1 MDKVCPNCGERYK
14 WYEGECP
21 NCHVALVDAPDA
33 QEHLRDL
40 ELTVVFRTM
49 EVGLLPLIESALED
63 QNIEFMRRVSG
74 SDALTAGGPAYR
86 GTAVGGTPFELLVRS
101 EDESAARELL
111 RGFEEQAKAGA
122 PAPAPPAPP
131 VVPTTTSASMGNVE
145 LVDLS
150 SKSVV
155 GRITEDELT
164 WLNTQLEKESADD
177 RDYYFDRPT
186 LDMLDGKGASPQLM
200 AVLRG
205 ALGSRDDMDLQWS
218 RR

>member
-14 WYEGECP
+14 WYEAECP
-21 NCHVALVDAPDA
+21 NCHVALADAPDE

-49 EVGLLPLIESALED
+49 EAGLLPLVESALED
-63 QNIEFMRRVSG
+63 QKIEYMRRMAG
-74 SDALTAGGPAYR
+74 NDALTAGGPAYR
-86 GTAVGGTPFELLVRS
+86 GTAVGGTLFEILVRS
-101 EDESAARELL
+101 EDEAAARELL
-111 RGFEEQAKAGA
+111 RGFEEQAGEAAAAASA
-122 PAPAPPAPP
+122 PAAPIPF
-131 VVPTTTSASMGNVE
+131 PTKASTGNVE

-164 WLNTQLEKESADD
+164 WLNTQLEKESEDD

-186 LDMLDGKGASPQLM
+186 LDMLDGKGAGPQLM